1 MIPGNRRRIPMAAV
15 NELWSW
21 LASLDPTFAFLV
33 ALPFAIGV
41 LGLAAL
47 AFGRRRVEPPRPAQV
62 RPGRGARHAH
72 VQ

>member
-1 MIPGNRRRIPMAAV
+1 MIPGIRRRIRMNAM

-33 ALPFAIGV
+33 ALPFAIGA

-47 AFGRRRVEPPRPAQV
+47 ACERKRVERPRPAAA
-62 RPGRGARHAH
+62 RAERAGRHAH